1 MTKNSS
7 VDQQSKLQKVSI
19 QRALLLHKEGKIP
32 QAESAYLQLLNTNP
46 MDINANH
53 LLGALYFQTKHYDQ
67 AMLYLQRAIELKP
80 DSADSH
86 CLLGNLYRAL
96 EQSEPAISSYQ
107 QALKLKPNYGEA
119 QNNLGTVFSSLGRY
133 QEAAASYRKAI
144 KLMQDN
150 PNVYINLGKVLEKLG
165 HLENASNQYLHA
177 LKLDPNDPEIANLLG
192 NSLRS
197 LGRSV
202 DAVRY
207 YRQTLEKNQDHAVIH
222 NNLGAAL
229 NDLGRFDDALSSY
242 QAAIKLRPDYATA
255 YKNIAALY
263 EQTNK
268 IDIAEE
274 YIQKALALAPENPS
288 IQYTHAVLLK
298 RKKETAK
305 AIQILSTID
314 NDPNAKKQLGP
325 RKDQLVQ
332 FELGRLYDQN
342 GDVHLAMK
350 HFAEGNKIS
359 SQLIRAQNPRPDKN
373 IFLRQVSDLTVKLPE
388 ESFCNNLESIKGQN
402 TDTPIFLLGFPRS
415 GTTLL
420 DQILDSHPGL
430 QVMEERPTLL
440 AVSESINKYY
450 QYYPES
456 ITNLQT
462 ADLENLR
469 QIYWHKVSQ
478 YISQDSKAAL
488 VDKNPL
494 NTQHIPLISTLF
506 PNSRILVALRH
517 PCDVVLSCFMQNF
530 RVNHAMANFL
540 SLQDSVQ
547 LYSKVMKLWLSY
559 QDSLPV
565 NYHII
570 RYEDLVTDFQPTLE
584 SLITFLDIEWD
595 DALLNYNK
603 TAKSKHIHTPSY
615 QTVSQ
620 PIFTHAK
627 YRWKKYESY
636 LKPFMNDLKPF
647 IERFGYN
654 M

>member
-1 MTKNSS
+1 MSQNNI
-7 VDQQSKLQKVSI
+7 DQQSKLQEMSI
-19 QRALLLHKEGKIP
+19 QQALSLHREGKIS
-32 QAESAYLQLLNTNP
+32 QAENAYLQLLKTNP
-46 MDINANH
+46 ADINANH
-53 LLGALYFQTKHYDQ
+53 LLGTLYFQAKRYDL
-67 AMLYLQRAIELKP
+67 AKRYLMSAIELKP

-86 CLLGNLYRAL
+86 CLLGSVYQAL
-96 EQSEPAISSYQ
+96 EQPEQAISSYQ
-107 QALKLKPNYGEA
+107 LALKLKPNHGEA

-133 QEAAASYRKAI
+133 QEAATSYRNAI
-144 KLMQDN
+144 KLMRGN
-150 PNVYINLGKVLEKLG
+150 PNVYVNLGNVLEKLG
-165 HLENASNQYLHA
+165 HLENATNQYLHA
-177 LKLDPNDPEIANLLG
+177 LKLSPNDPELANLLG

-197 LGRSV
+197 QGRSL
-202 DAVRY
+202 DSVRY
-207 YRQTLEKNQDHAVIH
+207 YRQALETNPDHAIIH

-242 QAAIKLRPDYATA
+242 QAAIKLRPNYATA

-268 IDIAEE
+268 IDLAEE
-274 YIQKALALAPENPS
+274 YIQRALSLAPENPS
-288 IQYTHAVLLK
+288 IQYTQAVLLK

-314 NDPNAKKQLGP
+314 RAPYAKKQLGA
-325 RKDQLVQ
+325 RKEQLVQ
-332 FELGRLYDQN
+332 FELGRLYDQS
-342 GDVHLAMK
+342 GDVHLAMN
-350 HFAEGNKIS
+350 HFTQGNRLA
-359 SQLIRAQNPRPDKN
+359 SQLMRVQNPRPDKN
-373 IFLRQVSDLTVKLPE
+373 IFLRQVNSLTTKLPAE
-388 ESFCNNLESIKGQN
+388 HFHKSLESINDKN
-402 TDTPIFLLGFPRS
+402 TDAPIFLLGFPRS

-420 DQILDSHPGL
+420 DQILDSHPRL

-440 AVSESINKYY
+440 AVGETIDQYY
-450 QYYPES
+450 QRYPES
-456 ITNLQT
+456 ITNLQP

-469 QIYWHKVSQ
+469 QIYWHKASQ
-478 YISQDSKAAL
+478 YISHDLKTVL
-488 VDKNPL
+488 IDKYPL

-530 RVNHAMANFL
+530 RINHAMANFL
-540 SLQDSVQ
+540 SLEDSVQ
-547 LYSKVMKLWLSY
+547 LYCRVMRLWLNY
-559 QDSLPV
+559 QDSIPV

-627 YRWKKYESY
+627 YRWKRYESY
-636 LKPFMNDLKPF
+636 LKPFINDLKPF
-647 IERFGYN
+647 IDRLGYD